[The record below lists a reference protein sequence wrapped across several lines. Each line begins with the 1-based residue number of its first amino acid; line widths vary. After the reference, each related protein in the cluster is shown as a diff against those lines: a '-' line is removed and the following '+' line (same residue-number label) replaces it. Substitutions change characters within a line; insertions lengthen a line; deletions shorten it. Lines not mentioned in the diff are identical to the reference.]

1 MTDHPT
7 PERAAPEHRVATPS
21 GADVAFA
28 DLIYADT
35 ELLHVEFDA
44 IIAANFPV
52 GGGQPS
58 RRPPRQTRPVVA
70 DRPRRPARR
79 PPATT
84 AASPASSAPRGGTQR
99 HLSRQRSPPKDN
111 QATES
116 TATCAT
122 RR

>member
-52 GGGQPS
+52 WSVPDS
-58 RRPPRQTRPVVA
+58 IDTRL
-70 DRPRRPARR
+70 
-79 PPATT
+79 
-84 AASPASSAPRGGTQR
+84 GCQIG
-99 HLSRQRSPPKDN
+99 
-111 QATES
+111 
-116 TATCAT
+116 
-122 RR
+122 